1 MQSSN
6 AANAQ
11 QSWSRMTVKFGTLL
25 LLWSLF
31 AFALHATAG
40 EVEMR
45 LAASAHGPGNLH
57 ISLYRAGEENAA
69 KPVRSFFV
77 EPSIGTAKLVL
88 VGLPEGNYTISASY
102 DIPLLGN
109 VKANLF
115 SSAAAPNVF
124 FGTPEYFPEAGIAPA
139 QFNLSGDHTIV
150 AISMGALRMGSKVA
164 SLR

>member
-25 LLWSLF
+25 FLWSLF
-31 AFALHATAG
+31 AFALH
-40 EVEMR
+40 
-45 LAASAHGPGNLH
+45 
-57 ISLYRAGEENAA
+57 
-69 KPVRSFFV
+69 
-77 EPSIGTAKLVL
+77 GTAQLVL

-139 QFNLSGDHTIV
+139 QFNVSGDHTIV